1 MEGEVPAP
9 IHEADESSGGGQGRS
24 GPTWIEELAG
34 PDDYWLTLTDAA
46 RVTRRQEV
54 TIRRWVAAGTLP
66 VRNRPLGLN
75 KRTRHVRASD
85 LAKLSPIVDASA
97 TISGATAQIDLLSI
111 PAQQA
116 KMIAQNQQIQQQ
128 MQSLASQIE
137 TEGRERQQMD
147 QKIQKIQKI
156 QTEVAGR
163 FQQAEERHDAVG
175 RQVTALKQTAQRLA
189 GNVKEVQEEQKA
201 LRELREHEVEQLR
214 AFDTAQSQHMARIES
229 LEKRAERI
237 ETLEKRLGEGEKK
250 RTIQQQR
257 IDGLAAQL
265 NTLMATVG
273 KVEKTL
279 ANAISER
286 QRSEEAAVGRI
297 NQLERS
303 LTRVGEELHQ
313 QSTVASQ
320 RLQALHQA
328 LQEADNRS
336 QQVRDL
342 VARQG
347 RQIEEVTQQLRALTD
362 VGKERAEESKAPR
375 RRRGGGGAFRA
386 LSADNATA

>member
-1 MEGEVPAP
+1 MKGEVTAP
-9 IHEADESSGGGQGRS
+9 LHEADESSGGGQGRS

-85 LAKLSPIVDASA
+85 LAQLSPIVDVSA

-116 KMIAQNQQIQQQ
+116 EIIAQNQQVQQQ
-128 MQSLASQIE
+128 LQSFASQLE
-137 TEGRERQQMD
+137 TESRERHHMD
-147 QKIQKIQKI
+147 QNVQKIQK
-156 QTEVAGR
+156 EVAGR

-237 ETLEKRLGEGEKK
+237 ETLEKRLVEGEKK
-250 RTIQQQR
+250 RTAQQQR
-257 IDGLAAQL
+257 IDDLAAKL
-265 NTLMATVG
+265 NTLIATVS

-279 ANAISER
+279 AKAISER

-303 LTRVGEELHQ
+303 LTRVGKELHQ

-320 RLQALHQA
+320 QLQALHRA
-328 LQEADNRS
+328 LEEADNRS

-347 RQIEEVTQQLRALTD
+347 RQIEEVTQQLRALAE
-362 VGKERAEESKAPR
+362 VGQERAEESKVSR
-375 RRRGGGGAFRA
+375 RRRGGAFSMKQA